1 MMKTRFKVLVV
12 GVAVLTTHAACY
24 NTYFISKNQMEK
36 LEAKVA
42 QEEAV
47 KIIVDGCDTAAT
59 GGAQLLPGDAIH
71 AMLAE
76 AEAATTD
83 DGSGAA
89 AASKPA
95 TPDDIDP
102 ETGCPVVAVN
112 TASPMYV
119 LTNGG
124 EKLRVTPFNF
134 AVTDTQV
141 VSPDY
146 DLLVPIDEVKGGE
159 VQTFSG
165 WKTGLMI
172 AGVTAL
178 AVGFF
183 VGIQLQAGDER
194 QLGQ

>member
-1 MMKTRFKVLVV
+1 M
-12 GVAVLTTHAACY
+12 LTTHAACY

-47 KIIVDGCDTAAT
+47 KVIVDGCDTGAA
-59 GGAQLLPGDAIH
+59 GGAWVQPGDAIH
-71 AMLAE
+71 AMIAE
-76 AEAATTD
+76 ADAAATD
-83 DGSGAA
+83 DGGAA
-89 AASKPA
+89 KPA
-95 TPDDIDP
+95 ADEGIDP
-102 ETGCPVVAVN
+102 ETGCPVVKVN

-119 LTNGG
+119 VTNSG

-146 DLLVPIDEVKGGE
+146 DLLVPISDVKGGE

-183 VGIQLQAGDER
+183 VGITLQAGDER
-194 QLGQ
+194 QLGEQ